1 MSEFLKQLF
10 RVGEQKASPKKVLDY
25 SGLQH
30 LSGRLANK
38 YVDKTQVPYAFESMT
53 QSEYD
58 SLRVKDSYTVYLIIG

>member
-38 YVDKTQVPYAFESMT
+38 YAFESMT

-58 SLRVKDSYTVYLIIG
+58 RLRVKDSYTVYLIIG